1 MLWLHKRPTPDEHHL
16 NMLEE
21 QILKSL
27 NLKAESDG
35 NLHGGR
41 NRTGSD
47 TDLDQI
53 LQQSIDSSKQLSSK
67 QSSGK
72 SLTEA

>member
-1 MLWLHKRPTPDEHHL
+1 MLCLYKRPTPDENQL

-27 NLKAESDG
+27 NLKAESSG
-35 NLHGGR
+35 NLHVGR
-41 NRTGSD
+41 NRAGSD
-47 TDLDQI
+47 LDLDQI